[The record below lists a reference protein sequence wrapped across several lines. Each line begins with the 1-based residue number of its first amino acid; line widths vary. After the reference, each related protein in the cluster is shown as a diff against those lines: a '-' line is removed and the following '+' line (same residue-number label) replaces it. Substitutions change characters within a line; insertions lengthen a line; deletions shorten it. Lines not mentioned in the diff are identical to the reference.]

1 MCFVIC
7 KCYAHTELSC
17 CMWDT
22 APQAQHT
29 SLDEWE
35 QKESRVKDYEV
46 ALKRILPRDSETI
59 PNVHMALTQN
69 WQLQNIHGA
78 LILCLKH
85 VIFDA
90 QHSSHH
96 FKVSQYRECSSKA
109 LDDSTQV
116 KNIIKPWQYFPF
128 TLRTY
133 FHYQHQIC
141 PSSGLS

>member
-22 APQAQHT
+22 ALQAQHT

-69 WQLQNIHGA
+69 W
-78 LILCLKH
+78 
-85 VIFDA
+85 
-90 QHSSHH
+90 
-96 FKVSQYRECSSKA
+96 
-109 LDDSTQV
+109 
-116 KNIIKPWQYFPF
+116 
-128 TLRTY
+128 
-133 FHYQHQIC
+133 
-141 PSSGLS
+141 